1 MDEPSD
7 EIRTARAIVLV
18 RTLHRR
24 YPRMIYLWEAV
35 ECVYCRAEPG
45 QPCQTKLGRSA
56 DSSHSQRIQLYRNEV
71 R

>member
-1 MDEPSD
+1 MDEPSE
-7 EIRTARAIVLV
+7 EIETARAMFLV

-24 YPRMIYLWEAV
+24 YPRMIYLWEVV
-35 ECVYCRAEPG
+35 ECAFCGAEPG

-56 DSSHSQRIQLYRNEV
+56 DSSHSQRIQLYRDEV